1 MQRLARICT
10 PAVVTVGVLSAIGSV
25 ALVIRGPAGWF
36 DVVLAATAVIFL
48 PTALVGS
55 AVVRAGNRNAAGWIL
70 LVAGGALPLS
80 VLCQVV
86 ADAAF
91 ASGEKGVPA
100 PEAFAL
106 VSGVAGVLG
115 VPLVGTLGILL
126 FPDGTLPAR
135 SRRLAWWC
143 VGDLGALLLW
153 ALFSPTLLG
162 TRAENVD
169 SPIGV
174 RPAGVLL
181 IAILV
186 IGPIAAF
193 ASRSLWRRAVA
204 TPGADERQA
213 LKLAARAS
221 FAIPAAYFVC
231 LAVGFAGGDTTAVG
245 LVENMAAL
253 AIGVASWIGI
263 VRYGLFDL
271 RAVLSRSIAYGVL
284 AAVVVVVYA
293 TTSAALDEIVAGA
306 LPAVVAAALAAVAV
320 LPLHERVQRS
330 VNRRI
335 FGLRND
341 PAAAFALL
349 GARLDAAAAPE
360 DVLPLAV
367 ATVADALRLRFV
379 AIDVEGAELVRWG
392 ERVAGP
398 CAVVQLPFAGREIGR
413 LVAQARDPHE
423 AFGREDR
430 ALLESLASQLGLAA
444 RAVAL
449 ADAER
454 ASRSRLA
461 IVREE
466 ERLRLRRD
474 LHDGLGSTLAGLA
487 LGIDA
492 ARRSLPADAPATAGD
507 LMATLRGEA
516 EGAVAE
522 IRRIAYNLRPPI
534 LDDLGLCLALRDQ
547 AERFARATVS
557 APIDLPALSSDVE
570 VAAYRIVTEA
580 MTNAAKHA
588 PEAAVDVRISVKG
601 GDLELEISDTGAGL
615 PNDVRLGVGMLS
627 MHERA
632 RELGGQITVTAR
644 KPHGTLVRA
653 SLPLAP
659 VPL

>member
-1 MQRLARICT
+1 MQRLARICI
-10 PAVVTVGVLSAIGSV
+10 PATVTVGVLSAVASV
-25 ALVIRGPAGWF
+25 VLVMRGPAGWF

-48 PTALVGS
+48 PTALVGA
-55 AVVRAGNRNAAGWIL
+55 AVVRAGNRNATGWIL

-91 ASGEKGVPA
+91 ASGEKGVPG

-106 VSGVAGVLG
+106 VSGVAGVFG

-126 FPDGTLPAR
+126 FPDGALPKR

-143 VGDLGALLLW
+143 IGDLAALLLW

-174 RPAGVLL
+174 SFAGVLL
-181 IAILV
+181 VAILV

-204 TPGADERQA
+204 TPGVDERQA
-213 LKLAARAS
+213 LQLAARVS

-231 LAVGFAGGDTTAVG
+231 LVVGFAGGDTTAVG
-245 LVENMAAL
+245 LVENTAAL

-330 VNRRI
+330 VNRHI

-379 AIDVEGAELVRWG
+379 SIDVEGSELVRWG

-398 CAVVQLPFAGREIGR
+398 CAVVQLPFAGRAIGR
-413 LVAQARDPHE
+413 LVAQARDPRE

-430 ALLESLASQLGLAA
+430 ALLESLATQLGLAA

-474 LHDGLGSTLAGLA
+474 LHDGLGPTLAGLA

-492 ARRSLPADAPATAGD
+492 ARRSLPADAPATTGD
-507 LMATLRGEA
+507 LMAKLRGEA

-547 AERFARATVS
+547 AGRFARATVS
-557 APIDLPALSSDVE
+557 APLDLPELPSDVE
-570 VAAYRIVTEA
+570 VAAYRIATEA

-588 PEAAVDVRISVKG
+588 PQAAVDVRISVKG

-615 PNDVRLGVGMLS
+615 PDDVRLGVGILS
-627 MHERA
+627 MQERA

-644 KPHGTLVRA
+644 QPHGTLVHA
-653 SLPLAP
+653 SLPLLP
-659 VPL
+659 VAL

>member
-1 MQRLARICT
+1 MQRLVRIGI
-10 PAVVTVGVLSAIGSV
+10 PAAIAVGALSAVASV
-25 ALVIRGPAGWF
+25 VFVVHGPAGWF

-48 PTALVGS
+48 PTALVGA
-55 AVVRAGNRNAAGWIL
+55 AVVRARSTNAAGWIL
-70 LVAGGALPLS
+70 LVAGAALPLG
-80 VLCQVV
+80 VFCQVV

-91 ASGEKGVPA
+91 ASGANDIPA
-100 PEAFAL
+100 PEVFAL
-106 VSGVAGVLG
+106 VSGVAGVFG
-115 VPLVGTLGILL
+115 VPLVGTLGVLL
-126 FPDGTLPAR
+126 FPDGVLR

-143 VGDLGALLLW
+143 IGDLTALALW

-162 TRAENVD
+162 TRADNVD

-174 RPAGVLL
+174 GPAGALL
-181 IAILV
+181 VAILV
-186 IGPIAAF
+186 IGPIAAL
-193 ASRSLWRRAVA
+193 ASRSLWRQAVA
-204 TPGADERQA
+204 TRAPDERRA
-213 LKLAARAS
+213 LQLAARAS
-221 FAIPAAYFVC
+221 FAIPLAYLAC
-231 LAVGFAGGDTTAVG
+231 LVVGFAGGDTTSVG
-245 LVENMAAL
+245 IVENTAAL

-271 RAVLSRSIAYGVL
+271 RAVLGRSIVYGIL

-293 TTSAALDEIVAGA
+293 VTSAVLDELVAGA
-306 LPAVVAAALAAVAV
+306 LPTVLAAAVAALSV
-320 LPLHERVQRS
+320 LPLHERVQRR
-330 VNRRI
+330 VNRLI

-367 ATVADALRLRFV
+367 ATVADALRLRYV
-379 AIDVEGAELVRWG
+379 AIDVEGAEIVRFG

-398 CAVVQLPFAGREIGR
+398 CAVVQLPFAGRAIGQ

-430 ALLESLASQLGLAA
+430 ALLESLSAQLGLAA

-474 LHDGLGSTLAGLA
+474 LHDELGSTLAGLA

-492 ARRSLPADAPATAGD
+492 ARRSLPADAPAATGD

-534 LDDLGLCLALRDQ
+534 LDDLGLCLALRNQ
-547 AERFARATVS
+547 AERFTHATVS
-557 APIDLPALSSDVE
+557 APVDLPVLSSDVE
-570 VAAYRIVTEA
+570 VAAYRIATEA
-580 MTNAAKHA
+580 MTNAARHA

-601 GDLELEISDTGAGL
+601 GDLELEIADTGAGL
-615 PNDVRLGVGMLS
+615 PHDLRLGVGMVS
-627 MHERA
+627 MQERA
-632 RELGGQITVTAR
+632 AELGGQITVTAR
-644 KPHGTLVRA
+644 EPHGTLVRA
-653 SLPLAP
+653 SLPLVP
-659 VPL
+659 VAL